1 MGNNSSRCILDL
13 TNEEAFYF
21 FLRPEHYCSIELP
34 TYFNFSNLLSHLNN
48 SVGEKSFFD
57 TKKMKQSKNVNYTLL
72 QNKDGNLGWR
82 NIQIINPLSYILLTR
97 EITHKENW
105 EFILTRFKEFQKNP
119 NITCVSLPVLS
130 LSEERDRAEVIKK
143 WWSNFEQQ
151 SISLSLSYNYIYKTD
166 IANCYDS
173 IYTHSIAW
181 ALHTKETAKRD
192 RNKKELI
199 GNSIDRNIQSMQ
211 YGQTNGIP
219 QGSTLMDF
227 IAEMVLGY
235 IDLELSEAIEKE
247 KITEYKILRYR
258 DDYRVFV
265 NNPIE
270 GEKIFKIL
278 SEKAFDVG
286 LRFNTA
292 KTNYSKDIISSSIK
306 EDKLSWIT
314 SYKFNRDIQ
323 KQLLILR
330 NHLLQYPNSG
340 VIIKELVNVYKRIY
354 GKKDIIPEPL
364 ISIITDMAYNNPNIH
379 TSCAAIISLL
389 LACEEYT
396 SKKIELINKIH
407 TKFMHRPNSG
417 HMLVWLQRLSLPF
430 DKTIEY
436 EEKLCKAVFNNNTKI
451 WNTDWIENKTIIN
464 IIESTP
470 IIDNSNI
477 EKIEDIIRLKEFEL
491 FIYRRLK
498 NAY

>member
-1 MGNNSSRCILDL
+1 
-13 TNEEAFYF
+13 
-21 FLRPEHYCSIELP
+21 
-34 TYFNFSNLLSHLNN
+34 
-48 SVGEKSFFD
+48 
-57 TKKMKQSKNVNYTLL
+57 
-72 QNKDGNLGWR
+72 
-82 NIQIINPLSYILLTR
+82 
-97 EITHKENW
+97 
-105 EFILTRFKEFQKNP
+105 
-119 NITCVSLPVLS
+119 
-130 LSEERDRAEVIKK
+130 
-143 WWSNFEQQ
+143 
-151 SISLSLSYNYIYKTD
+151 
-166 IANCYDS
+166 
-173 IYTHSIAW
+173 
-181 ALHTKETAKRD
+181 
-192 RNKKELI
+192 
-199 GNSIDRNIQSMQ
+199 
-211 YGQTNGIP
+211 
-219 QGSTLMDF
+219 MDF